1 MKRRSNNKGRF
12 VQNIGYSFA
21 SNVLS
26 LLLSSVTVMIVP
38 KLIGVTEYGYYQLY
52 VFYASYTGFFHFGWC
67 DGIYLKYAG
76 IEYDKYN
83 RSLMSS
89 QFWYLTGFELL
100 VSLALVAAVHIIPF
114 DVDKCVILTISAA
127 TILVVIPKTLLT
139 YFLQISNRI
148 KEYSILV
155 VAEKGIYFVATILLL
170 LFGVR
175 AYQPLIM
182 AEVFGK
188 VCTLLLGV
196 VFCKSIVLTKPV
208 VRKDALR
215 EAWDNIC
222 IGIKLMFANIA
233 SMLILGI
240 VRVSIENKW
249 DIEVYAKVSLAISIS
264 NLLLVFINAVGVVM
278 FPMLKRV
285 DEKKFSYLYAR
296 IRDALMIVLFAL
308 LLCYYPVQWILSKW
322 LPAYSE
328 SFKYMSILF
337 PMCIFESKMALLVN
351 TYMKAMRKEK
361 QLMLANV
368 MTVGLSLLLSL
379 IGVYWIGSV
388 ELTMVFIVVLFA
400 VRCLLCEQ
408 MLSRALSINFWKDA
422 AVELF
427 MCVVFMAT
435 STLLGPGISIPVYI
449 VVYVVYLA
457 YKKAGLQELKKLLIR
472 E

>member
-1 MKRRSNNKGRF
+1 
-12 VQNIGYSFA
+12 
-21 SNVLS
+21 
-26 LLLSSVTVMIVP
+26 
-38 KLIGVTEYGYYQLY
+38 
-52 VFYASYTGFFHFGWC
+52 
-67 DGIYLKYAG
+67 
-76 IEYDKYN
+76 
-83 RSLMSS
+83 
-89 QFWYLTGFELL
+89 
-100 VSLALVAAVHIIPF
+100 
-114 DVDKCVILTISAA
+114 
-127 TILVVIPKTLLT
+127 
-139 YFLQISNRI
+139 
-148 KEYSILV
+148 
-155 VAEKGIYFVATILLL
+155 
-170 LFGVR
+170 
-175 AYQPLIM
+175 
-182 AEVFGK
+182 
-188 VCTLLLGV
+188 
-196 VFCKSIVLTKPV
+196 
-208 VRKDALR
+208 
-215 EAWDNIC
+215 
-222 IGIKLMFANIA
+222 
-233 SMLILGI
+233 
-240 VRVSIENKW
+240 
-249 DIEVYAKVSLAISIS
+249 
-264 NLLLVFINAVGVVM
+264 
-278 FPMLKRV
+278 
-285 DEKKFSYLYAR
+285 
-296 IRDALMIVLFAL
+296 MIVLFAL

-408 MLSRALSINFWKDA
+408 MLSRVLNINFWKDA